1 VKEFPRGQAGNTLFI
16 FDSDHSKCLNFV
28 DGLNDNEKSRV
39 RVCSSA
45 FELAASAAFVCLSL
59 PSKDIVESVL
69 FGETGITAAAADR
82 RAGVHQK
89 LTVLEHS
96 TLSRQC
102 VLSCAALAEASK
114 IDYIDAP
121 VSGGPQVCVL
131 GLCQSSLSFIRL
143 TPQGAADGTLTVMA
157 GGDKAIVD
165 RCIPVMKQYASKI
178 FRVGD
183 VG

>member
-1 VKEFPRGQAGNTLFI
+1 VKEIPRGQANSLFI

-28 DGLNDNEKSRV
+28 NGLNENEKSRV

-45 FELAASAAFVCLSL
+45 FELAASAAYVCLSL

-69 FGETGITAAAADR
+69 FGENGIANAAAADR
-82 RAGVHQK
+82 RAGVHRK

-102 VLSCAALAEASK
+102 VLTCAALAEASK

-121 VSGGPQVCVL
+121 VSGGPQVIVFC
-131 GLCQSSLSFIRL
+131 LCDNQVALSSLPLALRRRVLL
-143 TPQGAADGTLTVMA
+143 TARSL
-157 GGDKAIVD
+157 
-165 RCIPVMKQYASKI
+165 
-178 FRVGD
+178 
-183 VG
+183 